1 MCGIGWALR
10 DRLKSNVSFYIF
22 SREKG
27 VFIIKMFT
35 GEKQMTKGEKV
46 QLNGQ
51 TEITF
56 ENVKVVCFL
65 HSISYSIFSLLQIL
79 DAFLS

>member
-1 MCGIGWALR
+1 MKILNLIFTKYICWIGWALC

-35 GEKQMTKGEKV
+35 GEKQKTKGEKV
-46 QLNGQ
+46 QLYG
-51 TEITF
+51 
-56 ENVKVVCFL
+56 
-65 HSISYSIFSLLQIL
+65 
-79 DAFLS
+79 